1 MNFGEAYRDTCSV
14 VGIAAREDNHKV
26 LEKLIK
32 QGRRINIAD
41 NRGWMPTH
49 EAAYSDAHKSLRLL
63 IKAGNSSSYL
73 NSKTFEG
80 QTALHLAASR
90 GNVRS
95 SEILLK
101 AGAQVNETTNELET
115 PLFLAIGS
123 GNTDTVN
130 LLIEHGANVNGSHSL
145 CGWNS
150 LHQAAF
156 QVNLFSFL
164 KILKKRRSLSTV
176 CKLTLPTTMPTGM
189 GRPVRISN
197 GDSPNCRCVRPL
209 NPIKAKGS
217 ASGVT
222 FNDVINLYL
231 NRILEK
237 LIPITNR
244 ICDTG
249 IGKVSPVYSAV
260 LGDQEDCLK
269 ILLREGYS
277 PNAQE
282 CMMFGYTSP
291 LSTAIARVSPN
302 MAYVLLESKAFV
314 SGSDYSSCLRQGHMC
329 LFHALLK
336 QGCPLPSEKHLEEFI
351 QLTLHEDSRYKEWLP
366 HLLLAGFNPLH
377 LLSDRWIQSVSYDVL
392 NFILGFTDWKRLP
405 TAISLFIYLTIFLTD
420 SLPGLAHLC
429 RLKIRVLLKSER
441 LRTDKYIRQL
451 PLPSC
456 LHDFLLYSDV
466 LLSGGL
472 HILPASLW
480 DSCGYFGFLPQSK
493 GMQVRWVGVAK
504 LAPGM

>member
-49 EAAYSDAHKSLRLL
+49 EAAYSDSHKSLRLL

-115 PLFLAIGS
+115 PLFLAVGS

-130 LLIEHGANVNGSHSL
+130 LLIEHGANVDGSHSL

-156 QVNLFSFL
+156 QGATDIMKTLLEKGANKEFQDDYGITPLFISAQYGKCECLTVLVAHGADVNCQAKDKATPLFIASQEGHVHCVEVL
-164 KILKKRRSLSTV
+164 LSSGADPNLY
-176 CKLTLPTTMPTGM
+176 CNEEEWQLPIHAAAQM
-189 GRPVRISN
+189 GR
-197 GDSPNCRCVRPL
+197 
-209 NPIKAKGS
+209 
-217 ASGVT
+217 T
-222 FNDVINLYL
+222 T
-231 NRILEK
+231 ILEK

-269 ILLREGYS
+269 ILLQEGYS

-302 MAYVLLESKAFV
+302 MAYILLESKAFV
-314 SGSDYSSCLRQGHMC
+314 SGNDYSSCLRQGHMC

-377 LLSDRWIQSVSYDVL
+377 LLSDRWIQSVSYEVL

-405 TAISLFIYLTIFLTD
+405 TAVKNSLSYRAESSTWVQDKYYD
-420 SLPGLAHLC
+420 SLPSLAHLC

-456 LHDFLLYSDV
+456 LHDFLLYSDA
-466 LLSGGL
+466 L
-472 HILPASLW
+472 
-480 DSCGYFGFLPQSK
+480 
-493 GMQVRWVGVAK
+493 
-504 LAPGM
+504 